1 MKKVLPILIAIG
13 ILLTACGPKGT
24 PTPDAAQVLQTA
36 VAMANTIAA
45 QTQAAIPTNTPVPP
59 TATATIAPP
68 ATATFPVFPTL
79 SVAQPTATLASA
91 GGACNG
97 MMAPG
102 WGGKGVY
109 IVIDN
114 QTKGS
119 LTFSLYLNETPFSC
133 GFVPGVGYIGPNQS
147 VGVTVPEGCY
157 WPSAYVNDPKKP
169 RAHEGPLGC
178 AHGDD
183 KITIAVSY
191 DGIRWVWP

>member
-1 MKKVLPILIAIG
+1 MKKVLPILIALG
-13 ILLTACGPKGT
+13 ILLTACGPKET
-24 PTPDAAQVLQTA
+24 PTPDPAQVLQTV

-45 QTQAAIPTNTPVPP
+45 QTQAALPTNTPVPP

-91 GGACNG
+91 GGACNS
-97 MMAPG
+97 MMAPNP
-102 WGGKGVY
+102 GGPQVY
-109 IVIDN
+109 VVIDN

-119 LTFSLYLNETPFSC
+119 LTFSLYLNETAFSC
-133 GFVPGVGYIGPNQS
+133 GFVNGIGFIGQGQS
-147 VGVTVPEGCY
+147 VGVTIPEGCY

-178 AHGDD
+178 IHGND
-183 KITIAVSY
+183 KITIQVSY